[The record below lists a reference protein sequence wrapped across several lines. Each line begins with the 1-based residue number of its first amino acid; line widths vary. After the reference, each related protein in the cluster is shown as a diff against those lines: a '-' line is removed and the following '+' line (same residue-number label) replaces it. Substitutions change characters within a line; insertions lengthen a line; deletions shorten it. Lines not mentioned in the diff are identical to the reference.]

1 MRNKKKRNPLFKIFL
16 LVSSLLFL
24 TIVIAVGMFYYVFGI
39 TEPEGLSLAS
49 WPEMF
54 TDNFSVW
61 MENDNGKIRVKEI
74 GLERLDEYGLWLQV
88 IDETGKEVFCHN
100 KPENY
105 PARYAASELISV
117 RTSGYE
123 QGNTIFADS
132 YETSEG
138 TWSYLI
144 GFPYAIGKHMLYY
157 NGENVGRLSPLFRMG
172 IFFCLCIIILFIIF
186 YGFWLTKH
194 LGKIAKGI
202 RNVSMRCYTMLP
214 EKGVFGEI
222 YGALNKMNTEIRLS
236 DKVRLDTERIRRE
249 WIANITHDLKT
260 PLSPIKGYAELLM
273 DSPVP
278 DGETVREYGGIILK
292 NANHTEKMINDLK
305 LTYQLDSGAVPYHPQ
320 AVRLVRFL
328 KELVIDIVNDPAFK
342 NRSIEFE
349 NDIQEC
355 EVCLDIDLFRRAV
368 NNLIINAL
376 THNPSET
383 KVTIRIAP
391 DGKQRIL
398 ICISDNGI
406 GMSDKEQTELFNRYY
421 RGTNTKEKPEGSGLG
436 LAIAKQIITLHNGT
450 IAVKSKQGE
459 GTLFTIVLPLA
470 EFFEIAC

>member
-1 MRNKKKRNPLFKIFL
+1 MKNKKKLNPLFKIFI
-16 LVSSLLFL
+16 LVSSLLFI
-24 TIVIAVGMFYYVFGI
+24 TIAAAIGMFYYVFGI
-39 TEPEGLSLAS
+39 AEPEGLSLAS
-49 WPEMF
+49 WPETF

-61 MENDNGKIRVKEI
+61 MENDKGKIKIKEI

-88 IDETGKEVFCHN
+88 IDETGSEVFCHN

-105 PARYAASELISV
+105 PAKYTASELISI
-117 RTSGYE
+117 RTSDYE

-132 YETSEG
+132 YETSG
-138 TWSYLI
+138 RTWNYLI
-144 GFPYAIGKHMLYY
+144 GFPYAIGKHIIYT

-172 IFFCLCIIILFIIF
+172 LFFCLCTIILFVIY

-202 RNVSMRCYTMLP
+202 RNVSMRRYTMLP

-222 YGALNKMNTEIRLS
+222 YGALNKMDAEIRHS
-236 DKVRLDTERIRRE
+236 DKVGLDTERIRRE

-278 DGETVREYGGIILK
+278 DGETVQEYGGIILK
-292 NANHTEKMINDLK
+292 NANHTEQMINDLK

-320 AVRLVRFL
+320 TVRLVRFL
-328 KELVIDIVNDPAFK
+328 KELVIDIINVPAFME
-342 NRSIEFE
+342 RGIEFE

-355 EVCLDIDLFRRAV
+355 EVCLDINLFRRAV

-376 THNPSET
+376 THNPPET
-383 KVTIRIAP
+383 KVTIRIAA
-391 DGKQRIL
+391 DEKQRIL

-406 GMSDKEQTELFNRYY
+406 GMSDEEQSELFNRYY
-421 RGTNTKEKPEGSGLG
+421 RGTNTKEMPEGSGLG
-436 LAIAKQIITLHNGT
+436 LAIAKQIITLHNGYIT
-450 IAVKSKQGE
+450 VKSKRGE
-459 GTLFTIVLPLA
+459 GTQFTVVLPLA
-470 EFFEIAC
+470 ESIT